1 MMLPQKFILQLE
13 AIYLSV
19 AEFTP
24 FAFHSRVACVSALQL
39 IKALL
44 LLILLASLFSVFLER
59 LSRLYLK
66 KILLLSD
73 FYVLGFF
80 VPLLAIDYSGLLE
93 ILKALR
99 DVKTFDLRCHQTLV
113 SI

>member
-66 KILLLSD
+66 KILQLSD

-93 ILKALR
+93 ISKALR